1 MVDHITGS
9 VFLSLIG
16 GYRVSLADGIAST
29 ILNMINQ
36 SRSAIRFEQVGYHFP
51 PVISL
56 QRHSFAFHKTL
67 SCSDEMSDDVKI
79 RDASLGMMVPVI
91 KCIMIHLPMMDLNN
105 CSKVCKL
112 WNDIAKCMKQE
123 RKDIFWYC
131 ELLLDQNSSNSE
143 HTDGECSPLEQSFSL
158 QSKAEVAMSLTRTL
172 RNSRSQPKLALLF
185 YSTGKLE
192 VLMQGQQQ
200 VVKRSIWISLGAC
213 SPPREESYTSVE
225 KVVTFSLSMR
235 EAVEGDFIDAILER
249 LKQRFPDNDSN
260 IMHAFAVLSM
270 RPICFCSQKDIET
283 WAKSDQ
289 GSYNHQS
296 DVCIGA
302 VIASAATGRLPTNS
316 TSNYDV
322 DEATLS
328 LCLFDVINYQTTLV
342 WSLNSHTDGHLIEAE
357 VVEGISALFVPEI
370 PGVEFLPFLLGK
382 THKTISVSAIDDEML
397 TKLTNIKPGKE
408 VKCLLLFS
416 SDYRGKHTELV
427 TALTSQLFARQKNS
441 FAIGGGYLENVLAL
455 QGLCGIDKCRIGAKE
470 QTLGIAI
477 CGDNVEAAST
487 ISDGEIESVESALNK
502 LKSCGF
508 KEKNLIGLMFACCS
522 RGKDFYNKSNV
533 EADLFRKTF
542 PTTPLFG
549 FFGSGEIGF
558 QKIPNEIRTSKRQKV
573 DITDEDIIHSYTT
586 PCYTKSLPKLTNHIA
601 PNDLYQCT
609 TVKQCMYSYFEKGS
623 LIEHINQATFSR
635 IMKLYILR
643 SQTFTDMVPMTQ
655 RPLHEGQSHSAPWM
669 TIYRL
674 YNNVISQSDGPRT
687 IEGGMRVGP
696 KAVGT
701 GVGLQDPCRA
711 DVCPVA
717 PSSDTTVPLTTPL
730 LEGPSAS
737 LRATLRPSGRT
748 RGPDS
753 IPPDENTPPRGG
765 AQQSRAKCPGCPHT
779 KQAPWPASLP
789 EGFGAD
795 VATRPVDT
803 FPGLLPWGHI
813 FTKCGPPHL
822 KQAPPTLGGPAVP
835 SPTRLNAPS
844 PA

>member
-1 MVDHITGS
+1 MNIYIFCHLLFLFLTG
-9 VFLSLIG
+9 
-16 GYRVSLADGIAST
+16 
-29 ILNMINQ
+29 
-36 SRSAIRFEQVGYHFP
+36 
-51 PVISL
+51 
-56 QRHSFAFHKTL
+56 
-67 SCSDEMSDDVKI
+67 SDEMSDDVKI

-185 YSTGKLE
+185 PQNTELRFYLDNYKFPQFIFFYYVAKLAFSINFPSFIQSTDGIPNIFQVMSTAICKRTLE
-192 VLMQGQQQ
+192 NFTFQKKCCTFIRCAVQLRGTKTSHHMQITLH
-200 VVKRSIWISLGAC
+200 VTAP

-235 EAVEGDFIDAILER
+235 EAVEGDVTPYYIMELTR
-249 LKQRFPDNDSN
+249 KQRRIRKKEVWLDILGPKEKAVN
-260 IMHAFAVLSM
+260 IKVLVYLQVVFTYCNVCTLDKIMLKKSALRTPTSPLM
-270 RPICFCSQKDIET
+270 
-283 WAKSDQ
+283 SDQ
-289 GSYNHQS
+289 LVSSLPKNCLGLGALSYHG
-296 DVCIGA
+296 VIG
-302 VIASAATGRLPTNS
+302 
-316 TSNYDV
+316 
-322 DEATLS
+322 
-328 LCLFDVINYQTTLV
+328 TTQ
-342 WSLNSHTDGHLIEAE
+342 DGHLIEAE

-586 PCYTKSLPKLTNHIA
+586 
-601 PNDLYQCT
+601 
-609 TVKQCMYSYFEKGS
+609 VF
-623 LIEHINQATFSR
+623 
-635 IMKLYILR
+635 ILL
-643 SQTFTDMVPMTQ
+643 SF
-655 RPLHEGQSHSAPWM
+655 
-669 TIYRL
+669 
-674 YNNVISQSDGPRT
+674 YNN
-687 IEGGMRVGP
+687 
-696 KAVGT
+696 
-701 GVGLQDPCRA
+701 
-711 DVCPVA
+711 
-717 PSSDTTVPLTTPL
+717 
-730 LEGPSAS
+730 
-737 LRATLRPSGRT
+737 
-748 RGPDS
+748 
-753 IPPDENTPPRGG
+753 
-765 AQQSRAKCPGCPHT
+765 
-779 KQAPWPASLP
+779 
-789 EGFGAD
+789 
-795 VATRPVDT
+795 
-803 FPGLLPWGHI
+803 
-813 FTKCGPPHL
+813 
-822 KQAPPTLGGPAVP
+822 
-835 SPTRLNAPS
+835 
-844 PA
+844 

>member
-1 MVDHITGS
+1 MNIYIFCHLLFLFLTG
-9 VFLSLIG
+9 
-16 GYRVSLADGIAST
+16 
-29 ILNMINQ
+29 
-36 SRSAIRFEQVGYHFP
+36 
-51 PVISL
+51 
-56 QRHSFAFHKTL
+56 
-67 SCSDEMSDDVKI
+67 SDEMSDDVKI

-185 YSTGKLE
+185 PQNTELRFYLDNYKFPQFIFFYYVAKLAFSINFPSFIQSTDGIPNIFQVMSTAICKRTLE
-192 VLMQGQQQ
+192 NFTFQKKCCTFIRCAVQLRGTKTSHHMQITLH
-200 VVKRSIWISLGAC
+200 VTAP

-235 EAVEGDFIDAILER
+235 EAVEGDVTPYYIMELTR
-249 LKQRFPDNDSN
+249 KQRR
-260 IMHAFAVLSM
+260 IRKKEVWL
-270 RPICFCSQKDIET
+270 DILGPKE
-283 WAKSDQ
+283 K
-289 GSYNHQS
+289 
-296 DVCIGA
+296 
-302 VIASAATGRLPTNS
+302 ASTNS
-316 TSNYDV
+316 TNNYDV

-328 LCLFDVINYQTTLV
+328 LCLFDVYQLPDYSSLEFKFPHGVGIGLRIDSLSDQLVSSLPKNCLGLGALSYHGVIGTTQ
-342 WSLNSHTDGHLIEAE
+342 DGHLIEAE

-586 PCYTKSLPKLTNHIA
+586 NCIFNECVRYDIA
-601 PNDLYQCT
+601 
-609 TVKQCMYSYFEKGS
+609 F
-623 LIEHINQATFSR
+623 
-635 IMKLYILR
+635 
-643 SQTFTDMVPMTQ
+643 
-655 RPLHEGQSHSAPWM
+655 W
-669 TIYRL
+669 
-674 YNNVISQSDGPRT
+674 
-687 IEGGMRVGP
+687 
-696 KAVGT
+696 KA
-701 GVGLQDPCRA
+701 
-711 DVCPVA
+711 
-717 PSSDTTVPLTTPL
+717 L
-730 LEGPSAS
+730 LEFENN
-737 LRATLRPSGRT
+737 RAIL
-748 RGPDS
+748 
-753 IPPDENTPPRGG
+753 
-765 AQQSRAKCPGCPHT
+765 
-779 KQAPWPASLP
+779 
-789 EGFGAD
+789 
-795 VATRPVDT
+795 
-803 FPGLLPWGHI
+803 
-813 FTKCGPPHL
+813 
-822 KQAPPTLGGPAVP
+822 
-835 SPTRLNAPS
+835 
-844 PA
+844 